1 MSIMDLKLE
10 LSDKQ
15 AITGSATY
23 RESTNTIDLGAAS
36 ISLGAGTPL
45 YLNIRVNEGVV
56 SGWTGATTDTVTFR
70 LQSDTGVNFVTP
82 KTVWSA
88 QTVAIATLAA
98 GYWVARLSLPYEL
111 TERHIRLL
119 YSNSCATDFTTGS
132 FDAWISSA
140 TPETNI

>member
-45 YLNIRVNEGVV
+45 YLNICVNEGVV

-88 QTVAIATLAA
+88 QTVAIATLVA
-98 GYWVARLSLPYEL
+98 GYRVARLSLPYEL

-119 YSNSCATDFTTGS
+119 YSNSCDTDFTTGS

-140 TPETNI
+140 TPDTDI